1 MSRDGLRMDPKKISA
16 IRDLDPTQI
25 NTLEKIR
32 SFLGLVSYY
41 RRFVAGF
48 SKLAVPLH
56 NLTKDG
62 VDVPTASQTP
72 ECQDAIKALINS
84 ITSEPV
90 LCTPRFD
97 RPFILKTDAAN
108 TEGLGGVLSQ
118 HDDEGRERVIGYYG
132 RRLNPHERNYTITEI
147 ELLAAVESIKHWRP
161 YLWGREFKLIVDHSA
176 LRWLHTMKDTMEGG
190 PASRLM
196 RWILKLAEYNFT
208 VEHKPGVLHKDADG
222 VSRLAAPVLHQRL
235 ATLWGDDDPYDHVAA
250 ATPGTRGTHQ
260 RRRVTTAR
268 SLQREARQTL
278 SRSEVTAQFLD
289 TGAPSRQTLVDE
301 QWKDPDCRALI
312 DYINR
317 VGNPDPADADA
328 MRHAVRMHRRV
339 FGKERET
346 GLQLKRRLDVT
357 ADGTLIKITPAGARL
372 YVPASLQDALMYAH
386 HDRLGHHSAER
397 TSAALK
403 TTYYWPG
410 LDAAVRD
417 SVNECHHCTLSKPHK
432 TVPRQPTGSTL
443 GHYPFDVVYADI
455 LDMAY
460 TANYVKR
467 SKSDAATSA
476 AAQTPAGHRKLIVFV
491 DSLSRWVEAIPLY
504 SDPTSE
510 QVLDIF
516 MEHVVSRHGTPR
528 RVVTDCGSN
537 LASRICHEIH
547 EKTGTNL
554 TPTAA
559 EHHEGVGVVERF
571 NQTIANMMRSTDEG
585 GRHWSWYL
593 PFLLMSYRATPHRV
607 TKLSPS
613 VLLYGR
619 ELRLPAQIAS
629 GEPASNATSLQTGSD
644 NPTRRYAQDL
654 HKRLWYAWQSAR
666 QLSLEQQ
673 AEHIAETTRK
683 AGHVTEFAVGD
694 TVVRR
699 LHGLANKL
707 EYTYAGPY
715 RVHEKLPNGRYR
727 LRDLE
732 NKHIE
737 EDFDISN
744 LRKYHTPD
752 CDQLDLDEYIIDAL
766 LDRRKVRG
774 HYSYLVKWRG
784 YPTSAATWEPVD
796 ELRRRAEE
804 MVEEYDERH
813 PRPSDSRSRRA
824 PATASPAS
832 SQAELPSQPTEGRAS
847 PATDTDSTPS
857 AQNVDKEPADG
868 QTDASAQTDH
878 AEKNAPPPQQQQ
890 QDGGKM
896 PSSPAPMYKQRILRA
911 AAANRMR
918 VLEGVHERLIDSPG
932 VAIAPVW
939 QLPGSPVAAAAKRR
953 RSSGPRTPSRL
964 AAGV

>member
-417 SVNECHHCTLSKPHK
+417 WVNECHHCTLSKPHK

-516 MEHVVSRHGTPR
+516 MEHVVSRHGTPSRHRLRLQPRQPNLPRDTRENWHQPHADCR
-528 RVVTDCGSN
+528 R
-537 LASRICHEIH
+537 ASRRGRRGRAVQPDHRQH
-547 EKTGTNL
+547 DALDGRGRSPLVVVPPVPSHVLPGHASPSHQTVAVSLAVRPGAS
-554 TPTAA
+554 TPCADCLRRA
-559 EHHEGVGVVERF
+559 C
-571 NQTIANMMRSTDEG
+571 QQ
-585 GRHWSWYL
+585 RH
-593 PFLLMSYRATPHRV
+593 
-607 TKLSPS
+607 LSPDRQRQPHS
-613 VLLYGR
+613 P
-619 ELRLPAQIAS
+619 LRARPAQT
-629 GEPASNATSLQTGSD
+629 PLV
-644 NPTRRYAQDL
+644 
-654 HKRLWYAWQSAR
+654 RL
-666 QLSLEQQ
+666 
-673 AEHIAETTRK
+673 
-683 AGHVTEFAVGD
+683 AV
-694 TVVRR
+694 
-699 LHGLANKL
+699 
-707 EYTYAGPY
+707 
-715 RVHEKLPNGRYR
+715 
-727 LRDLE
+727 
-732 NKHIE
+732 
-737 EDFDISN
+737 
-744 LRKYHTPD
+744 
-752 CDQLDLDEYIIDAL
+752 
-766 LDRRKVRG
+766 
-774 HYSYLVKWRG
+774 
-784 YPTSAATWEPVD
+784 
-796 ELRRRAEE
+796 
-804 MVEEYDERH
+804 
-813 PRPSDSRSRRA
+813 
-824 PATASPAS
+824 SPA
-832 SQAELPSQPTEGRAS
+832 
-847 PATDTDSTPS
+847 
-857 AQNVDKEPADG
+857 
-868 QTDASAQTDH
+868 
-878 AEKNAPPPQQQQ
+878 
-890 QDGGKM
+890 
-896 PSSPAPMYKQRILRA
+896 
-911 AAANRMR
+911 
-918 VLEGVHERLIDSPG
+918 
-932 VAIAPVW
+932 AIA
-939 QLPGSPVAAAAKRR
+939 G
-953 RSSGPRTPSRL
+953 
-964 AAGV
+964 AAG